1 MTALRPSAASAPPPR
16 PLPASPGPQAS
27 LRSVVG
33 ALPRLTPAQV
43 RAANMLHT
51 GARSL
56 TFHWLGQPLRLVR
69 QRAASAGPW
78 QLQLR
83 LGGHGATL
91 GLDGLQALMPG
102 LDPLVADGDPALQAA
117 LFAQLAAGL
126 WAALGLDGP
135 EPVVQVAPLAAPSTT
150 GTTTGSTTAS
160 TTASTPAFATPFATA
175 AAPASAPLPGPES
188 PRVPAAAPELAIGLQ
203 LHNLRCGARS
213 GARLVFDSPAA
224 AAAFGAAWARLA
236 GPPAAPPADLP
247 LALRFEVGSRRLAPA
262 ELRGLRPGDLV
273 LLARLPSR
281 GGRWQARIL
290 AGAGRSCIGLGHVKG
305 DGIVMEQWQAPQSP
319 ASAAAA
325 AARPANGLL
334 EGVSVEVGFEI
345 GHHRMALGELM
356 QLAPGHVFAL
366 GANPE
371 GDAVDLVVDGRV
383 IGAGQLVL
391 VGEAL
396 GVRVLRLQL
405 EASAP
410 AAARDPG
417 PAGAAAAAGASGPPA
432 VPAHHSAHG
441 STHHSTHHSAPAGA
455 PTTA

>member
-1 MTALRPSAASAPPPR
+1 MTALR
-16 PLPASPGPQAS
+16 
-27 LRSVVG
+27 SVAG
-33 ALPRLTPAQV
+33 ALPRLTPAQA
-43 RAANMLHT
+43 RAANLLHT

-56 TFHWLGQPLRLVR
+56 TLQWLGQPLRLVR
-69 QRAASAGPW
+69 QRPTPAGPW
-78 QLQLR
+78 QLQLH
-83 LGGHGATL
+83 LGGYGATL
-91 GLDGLQALMPG
+91 GLDGLQALLPG
-102 LDPLVADGDPALQAA
+102 LDPLAADSDPALHAA

-135 EPVVQVAPLAAPSTT
+135 EPGVQLAAPSP
-150 GTTTGSTTAS
+150 SS
-160 TTASTPAFATPFATA
+160 QPP
-175 AAPASAPLPGPES
+175 APAT
-188 PRVPAAAPELAIGLQ
+188 ELAIGLQ
-203 LHNLRCGARS
+203 LHNQRCGTRS
-213 GARLVFDSPAA
+213 QACLVFDSPAA
-224 AAAFGAAWARLA
+224 ASAFGAAWARLA
-236 GPPAAPPADLP
+236 GPSPAPPADLP

-281 GGRWQARIL
+281 GGRWQARVL

-305 DGIVMEQWQAPQSP
+305 DGIVMEQWQVPKAPGM
-319 ASAAAA
+319 AAAA
-325 AARPANGLL
+325 TAPAANGLL
-334 EGVSVEVGFEI
+334 DGVSVEIAFEI

-405 EASAP
+405 EAQAPVTAPAREPVP
-410 AAARDPG
+410 AAA
-417 PAGAAAAAGASGPPA
+417 A
-432 VPAHHSAHG
+432 
-441 STHHSTHHSAPAGA
+441 
-455 PTTA
+455 TA